1 MRSLFGA
8 VLLAV
13 FAASPL
19 AAQGEQQ
26 GQFEV
31 STFLS
36 WQRFDE
42 AAALE
47 NGPAA
52 GLEVMYFARPA
63 VAVGGYLSV
72 GRPKTRGEYFP
83 LVGLKFEDSTFFY
96 LPDQTVTQIGFGIA
110 GLLRFASLEPFAPYV
125 TAGAGRTRFFMDP
138 EQNRGIRSESVA
150 TWMLGGGVQYSSGGG
165 VGLRLDVR
173 DEIFTGFDREIFSV
187 VDPLYIDRTMPH
199 PNPSIPEAKST
210 VHNIRVSLA
219 FSFVPRRQRR

>member
-26 GQFEV
+26 GQVEV

>member
-1 MRSLFGA
+1 MRSLFGT

-13 FAASPL
+13 L
-19 AAQGEQQ
+19 AAAPVAAQAQQ

-31 STFLS
+31 STLLS

-63 VAVGGYLSV
+63 IAVGGYLAI
-72 GRPKTRGEYFP
+72 GRPTTRGEYFP

-110 GLLRFASLEPFAPYV
+110 GLLRLASLEPFAPYV

-138 EQNRGIRSESVA
+138 EQNRGIRAEGVA
-150 TWMLGGGVQYSSGGG
+150 TWMLGGGVHYSTGGG
-165 VGLRLDVR
+165 IGLRLDVR
-173 DEIFTGFDREIFSV
+173 DEIYTSFDREIFSV
-187 VDPLYIDRTMPH
+187 VDPLFIDRTMPH
-199 PNPSIPEAKST
+199 PNPNIPEAKST
-210 VHNIRVSLA
+210 VHNIRLSLA
-219 FSFVPRRQRR
+219 FSFVPGRQRR